1 MSRRIL
7 LASAGAMVLAG
18 RAFAADLP
26 SRAPPPVFLPPPPVF
41 TWTGVYLGGQIGYA
55 WANDPSDVVFSAPP
69 PPPPP
74 PAPPP
79 PRRPPPPP
87 PTASPPSIG
96 NPFGYSPQGVI
107 GGAHIGYNLQIQ
119 QWVIGL
125 EGSVDGTSLS
135 RSVFEPVSGFTVGT
149 RSDVQGSIRG
159 RAGIAFDR
167 VLLYAT
173 GGVAFASITD
183 NYTDTTGAI
192 TGSPGASSSFS
203 KTRVG
208 WTVGGGLEYAVTNNW
223 SLRAEYRYSDF
234 GRYTDFPFTAFTA
247 ELEIVRH
254 HLTENQVQ
262 AGFSYKFD
270 SLAPAPVVAKY

>member
-1 MSRRIL
+1 MLRGTL
-7 LASAGAMVLAG
+7 LASVGAMALTGA
-18 RAFAADLP
+18 ALAADLP
-26 SRAPPPVFLPPPPVF
+26 SRGPPPVFLAPPPVF

-55 WANDPSDVVFSAPP
+55 WANDPSDVVFFAPP
-69 PPPPP
+69 PPPLPP
-74 PAPPP
+74 IT
-79 PRRPPPPP
+79 P
-87 PTASPPSIG
+87 PTIG

-173 GGVAFASITD
+173 GGVAFAGITD
-183 NYTDTTGAI
+183 NYTDVTGVV
-192 TGSPGASSSFS
+192 TGSPGATSSFS

-223 SLRAEYRYSDF
+223 SVRAEYRYSDF
-234 GRYTDFPFTAFTA
+234 GRYTDFPLAAFVPAGGT
-247 ELEIVRH
+247 LFVRH

-270 SLAPAPVVAKY
+270 WLAPAPVVAKY